1 MDLAFNYFLYPPL
14 VSIPTNLLNLDKKD
28 LSPSVDLDTE
38 CANKMNIGA
47 AIKTTINVIIINSSL
62 ISIIKSNIFLN
73 ILNSIYKQY

>member
-1 MDLAFNYFLYPPL
+1 MDLAFNYFLYPL

-38 CANKMNIGA
+38 CENKMNIGA